1 MDATIHVDQQ
11 IPAASS
17 VNWMPFGI
25 AHDGP
30 CNAAEY
36 FTPTQEQGVHIET
49 SSSRLIIVKSSFR
62 LLYICQ
68 ICRRGPITKQ

>member
-1 MDATIHVDQQ
+1 MEAVIRIDQPLQ
-11 IPAASS
+11 VSDN

-36 FTPTQEQGVHIET
+36 FAPTQEQGVRVQLQAQRVEDCDV
-49 SSSRLIIVKSSFR
+49 S
-62 LLYICQ
+62 
-68 ICRRGPITKQ
+68 

>member
-1 MDATIHVDQQ
+1 MEATIHIDQGL
-11 IPAASS
+11 PAADH

-36 FTPTQEQGVHIET
+36 FTPTQEQGVDT
-49 SSSRLIIVKSSFR
+49 
-62 LLYICQ
+62 Q
-68 ICRRGPITKQ
+68 RRFS